1 MAAAAAAAAAQPEEQ
16 ALQGVSRSGST
27 WYAHLTMKTSLTGGQ
42 SVQFTVNSLTTQRE
56 AAHARD
62 LLLLAKER

>member
-1 MAAAAAAAAAQPEEQ
+1 MAAAAAAAAQPEEPR
-16 ALQGVSRSGST
+16 LQGVSPSGST
-27 WYAHLTMKTSLTGGQ
+27 WYAHLTIKTNLNGGR
-42 SVQFTVNSLTTQRE
+42 SKFTVNGLPTRRV